1 MSRVFSPI
9 PTAAR
14 WSALSRLIPRG
25 SLLGVIPNLS
35 LLSPGKNRLGSL
47 LAGLLGGATALL
59 AADVD
64 KAKLPPPATR
74 AVDFVKDIKPLFES
88 KCRSCHGPE
97 KQKAQ
102 LRLDRKADALKGGD
116 SHAPDI
122 VPGKSADSPL
132 IHFVAGLVPDLQMP
146 PKGEPLTSGQIGLLR
161 AWIDQGAN
169 WPDDGSG
176 VSAKH
181 WAWQPV
187 KRPTVPSVGDDVRS
201 LTSPSAKSQ
210 RLLTSSPTVNPI
222 DRFLAAKLTEK
233 GLSFSPPT
241 DARTLIRRL
250 YFTAIGLPPTPE
262 EVAAFEREFQTG
274 NRQSAIGNLVDKL
287 LASPHF
293 GERWARHWL
302 DVVRF
307 AESNG
312 YETNGTRKN
321 AWPYRDWV
329 IRAFNSDMPYDRFIA
344 EQLAGDAVGVD
355 EATGFIVGGP
365 TDIVKSP
372 DPVLTANQR
381 AEDLNDFAATTASA
395 FLGLTLHCARC
406 HNHKFDPIATT
417 DYYSVVACFA
427 GVQHGE
433 RAVKPANAAE
443 LTAKADA
450 LRAQLAVLTR
460 QLERYEPVARTGTN
474 ASARLRPPVTRGLN
488 LERFAPVAAKFLR
501 FTIAETTQLE
511 PCVDELEAF
520 TAGTEPRNV
529 ALASAGAKATASST
543 LPGYAIHKLAHV
555 NDGLYGNDRSWI
567 SNERGKGW
575 VQIEFAKIETIDRV
589 QWSRD
594 RDNVPRYNDRLATRY
609 RIEVSRDGTGWQ
621 MVATSDDRQ
630 AFGGKAPGGVTYS
643 AEGMAPAEAARLA
656 ELLAARKKLEADI
669 TAVTTFPMIYAGKF
683 VKPGDTFRMH
693 RGDPMQP
700 REKVGP
706 GALAS
711 FGPKLSL
718 SADAPDQERRLAL
731 AKWLGSP
738 EHPLTARVIVNRLW
752 HYHFGT
758 GLVDTPSD
766 FGLNGGRP
774 SHPELLD
781 WLASELVSSG
791 WKLKHIHRLILTSGA
806 FAQGSQFSVFSHQ
819 SSVKTPRATGAPT
832 EHWTLH
838 TDYSKR
844 AAATDSSNRL
854 LWHFPAR
861 RMEAEPLR
869 DAMLAV
875 SGKLDRAMGG
885 PGFDLFEANSNYVK
899 VYNSRADFGPAEF
912 RRMVYQS
919 KPRTELDSTFGAFDC
934 PDAGQ
939 VSPKRTS
946 STTPLQ
952 ALNLLNSPF
961 AVQQA
966 QFFAER
972 VEREA
977 GPGTEVQVKRAFQL
991 IFLREPASEELT
1003 ASVKLI
1009 QAHGLPALCR
1019 ALFNANEFLTVF

>member
-1 MSRVFSPI
+1 MNLCRLIVFAAASW
-9 PTAAR
+9 TAA
-14 WSALSRLIPRG
+14 
-25 SLLGVIPNLS
+25 
-35 LLSPGKNRLGSL
+35 
-47 LAGLLGGATALL
+47 
-59 AADVD
+59 AAE
-64 KAKLPPPATR
+64 LPPAATR
-74 AVDFVKDIKPLFES
+74 PVDFAREVQPLFARH
-88 KCRSCHGPE
+88 CYSCHGPE
-97 KQKAQ
+97 KQKGQ

-122 VPGKSADSPL
+122 LPGKSAESPL
-132 IHFVAGLVPDLQMP
+132 IRFVAGVDKDMVMP
-146 PKGEPLTSGQIGLLR
+146 PKGERLSAEQISLLR
-161 AWIDQGAN
+161 AWIDQGAK
-169 WPDDGSG
+169 WPEDGSG
-176 VSAKH
+176 AAAKH

-187 KRPTVPSVGDDVRS
+187 VRPAVPEIG
-201 LTSPSAKSQ
+201 
-210 RLLTSSPTVNPI
+210 NPI
-222 DRFLAAKLTEK
+222 DAFLAAKLAEK
-233 GLSFSPPT
+233 GLAFSPPA

-250 YFTAIGLPPTPE
+250 YFTTIGLPPTPE
-262 EVAAFEREFQTG
+262 EVEAFEREFSLSHSPTLSPAPRESG
-274 NRQSAIGNLVDKL
+274 KAGKRESERRATERLVDRL

-293 GERWARHWL
+293 GERWGRHWL

-344 EQLAGDAVGVD
+344 EQLAGDAFGVD
-355 EATGFIVGGP
+355 AATGFIVGGA
-365 TDIVKSP
+365 TDLVKSP
-372 DPVLTANQR
+372 DPELTANQR

-406 HNHKFDPIATT
+406 HNHKFDPIAMT
-417 DYYSVVACFA
+417 DYYAVVACFA

-433 RAVKPANAAE
+433 RAVKPANFAE

-450 LRAQLAVLTR
+450 LRAQLALVTR
-460 QLERYEPVARTGTN
+460 QMERFEPRAQVSTN
-474 ASARLRPPVTRGLN
+474 LAAGRRPPVTRGLN
-488 LERFAPVAAKFLR
+488 LERFAPVTTKFLR

-511 PCVDELEAF
+511 PCVDELEVF
-520 TAGTEPRNV
+520 TAEATPRNV
-529 ALASAGAKATASST
+529 ALATAGAKATASST
-543 LPGYAIHKLAHV
+543 LPGYAIHKLEHV
-555 NDGLYGNDRSWI
+555 NDGQYGNERSWI

-575 VQIEFAKIETIDRV
+575 VQLEFAKAEMIDRV
-589 QWSRD
+589 AWSRD

-609 RIEVSRDGTGWQ
+609 RIEVSRDGVAWQ
-621 MVATSDDRQ
+621 VVASSDDRL
-630 AFGGKAPGGVTYS
+630 AFSTKAPGSVTYS
-643 AEGMAPAEAARLA
+643 AEGLAPAEAAQLA
-656 ELLAARKKLEADI
+656 ELLATRKKLEADI
-669 TAVTTFPMIYAGKF
+669 AAASTFPMVYAGRF

-700 REKVGP
+700 REKVPP

-711 FGPKLSL
+711 FSPKLSL
-718 SADAPDQERRLAL
+718 PADAPDQERRLAL
-731 AKWLGSP
+731 AKWLGAP

-791 WKLKHIHRLILTSGA
+791 WKLKHVHRLILTSEA
-806 FAQGSQFSVFSHQ
+806 FRQAGIVEGLK
-819 SSVKTPRATGAPT
+819 SSTLPRAT
-832 EHWTLH
+832 TL
-838 TDYSKR
+838 
-844 AAATDSSNRL
+844 DSGNRL

-861 RMEAEPLR
+861 RLEAEALR

-875 SGKLDRAMGG
+875 SGKLDRTMGG
-885 PGFDLFEANSNYVK
+885 PGFDLFEANGNYVK
-899 VYNSRADFGPAEF
+899 VYNSRTDFGPAEF

-972 VEREA
+972 VERGA
-977 GPGTEVQVKRAFQL
+977 GTGTEAQVKRAFQL
-991 IFLREPASEELT
+991 IFTRDPAAAEVA
-1003 ASVKLI
+1003 ASVKLV

>member
-1 MSRVFSPI
+1 MNLCRLFVFAAASW
-9 PTAAR
+9 TAA
-14 WSALSRLIPRG
+14 
-25 SLLGVIPNLS
+25 
-35 LLSPGKNRLGSL
+35 
-47 LAGLLGGATALL
+47 
-59 AADVD
+59 AAE
-64 KAKLPPPATR
+64 LPPAATR
-74 AVDFVKDIKPLFES
+74 PVDFAREVQPLFARH
-88 KCRSCHGPE
+88 CYSCHGPE
-97 KQKAQ
+97 KQKGQ

-122 VPGKSADSPL
+122 LPGKSAESPL
-132 IHFVAGLVPDLQMP
+132 IRFVAGLDKDLLMP
-146 PKGEPLTSGQIGLLR
+146 PKGERLSAEQISLLR
-161 AWIDQGAN
+161 AWIDQGAK
-169 WPDDGSG
+169 WPEDGSG
-176 VSAKH
+176 AAAKH

-187 KRPTVPSVGDDVRS
+187 VRPAVPEIG
-201 LTSPSAKSQ
+201 
-210 RLLTSSPTVNPI
+210 NPI
-222 DRFLAAKLTEK
+222 DAFLAAKLAEK
-233 GLSFSPPT
+233 GLAFSPPA

-250 YFTAIGLPPTPE
+250 YFTTIGLPPTPE
-262 EVAAFEREFQTG
+262 EVEAFEREFSLSHSPTLSPAPRESG
-274 NRQSAIGNLVDKL
+274 KAGKRESERRATERLVDRL

-293 GERWARHWL
+293 GERWGRHWL

-344 EQLAGDAVGVD
+344 EQLAGDAFGVD
-355 EATGFIVGGP
+355 AATGFIVGGA
-365 TDIVKSP
+365 TDLVKSP
-372 DPVLTANQR
+372 DPELTANQR

-406 HNHKFDPIATT
+406 HNHKFDPIAMT
-417 DYYSVVACFA
+417 DYYAVVACFA

-433 RAVKPANAAE
+433 RAVKPANYAE

-450 LRAQLAVLTR
+450 LRAQLALVTR
-460 QLERYEPVARTGTN
+460 QMERFEPRAQVSTN
-474 ASARLRPPVTRGLN
+474 LAAGRRPPVTRGLN
-488 LERFAPVAAKFLR
+488 LERFAPVTTKFLR

-511 PCVDELEAF
+511 PCVDELEVF
-520 TAGTEPRNV
+520 TAEATPRNV
-529 ALASAGAKATASST
+529 ALATAGAKATASST
-543 LPGYAIHKLAHV
+543 LPGYAIHKLEHV
-555 NDGLYGNDRSWI
+555 NDGQYGNERSWI

-575 VQIEFAKIETIDRV
+575 VQLEFAKAEMIDRV
-589 QWSRD
+589 AWSRD

-609 RIEVSRDGTGWQ
+609 RIEVSRDGVAWQ
-621 MVATSDDRQ
+621 PVASSDDRL
-630 AFGGKAPGGVTYS
+630 AFSTKAPGSVTYS
-643 AEGMAPAEAARLA
+643 AEGLAPAEAAQLA
-656 ELLAARKKLEADI
+656 ELLATRKKLEADI
-669 TAVTTFPMIYAGKF
+669 AAASTFPMVYAGRF

-700 REKVGP
+700 REKVPP

-711 FGPKLSL
+711 FSPKLSL
-718 SADAPDQERRLAL
+718 PADAPDQERRLAL
-731 AKWLGSP
+731 AKWLGAP

-758 GLVDTPSD
+758 GFVDTPSD

-791 WKLKHIHRLILTSGA
+791 WKLKHVHRLILTSEA
-806 FAQGSQFSVFSHQ
+806 FRQAGIVEGLKSL
-819 SSVKTPRATGAPT
+819 TLARAT
-832 EHWTLH
+832 TL
-838 TDYSKR
+838 
-844 AAATDSSNRL
+844 DSGNRL

-861 RMEAEPLR
+861 RLEAEALR

-875 SGKLDRAMGG
+875 SGKLDRTMGG
-885 PGFDLFEANSNYVK
+885 PGFDLFEANGNYVK
-899 VYNSRADFGPAEF
+899 VYNSRTDFGPAEF

-919 KPRTELDSTFGAFDC
+919 KPRTELDNTFGAFDC

-939 VSPKRTS
+939 VTPKRTS

-977 GPGTEVQVKRAFQL
+977 GTGTEAQVKRAFQL
-991 IFLREPASEELT
+991 IFTRDPAAAEVA
-1003 ASVKLI
+1003 ASVKLV

>member
-1 MSRVFSPI
+1 MSRVFSSA
-9 PTAAR
+9 PTANR
-14 WSALSRLIPRG
+14 WPPLSRLAARG
-25 SLLGVIPNLS
+25 NLLGVTPNLS
-35 LLSPGKNRLGSL
+35 LPRPGKHRLVSL
-47 LAGLLGGATALL
+47 LAGLLSGATAML

-64 KAKLPPPATR
+64 KSKLPSAASRP
-74 AVDFVKDIKPLFES
+74 VDFTKDIKPLFES
-88 KCRSCHGPE
+88 KCYSCHGPD
-97 KQKAQ
+97 KQKGQ

-122 VPGKSADSPL
+122 IPGKSADSPL
-132 IHFVAGLVPDLQMP
+132 IHFVAGLVPDMKMP
-146 PKGEPLTSGQIGLLR
+146 PKGEPLSSGQIGLLR
-161 AWIDQGAN
+161 AWIDQGAQ

-181 WAWQPV
+181 WAWEPV
-187 KRPTVPSVGDDVRS
+187 KRPAVPSVGDDVRS
-201 LTSPSAKSQ
+201 LISPAAKSQ
-210 RLLTSSPTVNPI
+210 RLLTSSPTQNPI
-222 DRFLAAKLTEK
+222 DRFLLAKLAEK
-233 GLSFSPPT
+233 GLMFSPSA
-241 DARTLIRRL
+241 DARTLVRRL
-250 YFTAIGLPPTPE
+250 YFTTIGLPPTPE

-287 LASPHF
+287 LTSPHF

-344 EQLAGDAVGVD
+344 EQLAGDALGVE

-365 TDIVKSP
+365 TDVVKSP

-417 DYYSVVACFA
+417 DYYAVVACFA

-450 LRAQLAVLTR
+450 LRAQLAVVTR
-460 QLERYEPVARTGTN
+460 QLERFEPVARTGTN

-511 PCVDELEAF
+511 PCIDELEAF
-520 TAGTEPRNV
+520 TVGTGSRNV
-529 ALASAGAKATASST
+529 ALAGAGAKATASST

-575 VQIEFAKIETIDRV
+575 VQIEFAKTETIDRV

-609 RIEVSRDGTGWQ
+609 RIEVSRDGAAWQ
-621 MVATSDDRQ
+621 TVATSDDRQ

-656 ELLAARKKLEADI
+656 ELLASRKKLEADI
-669 TAVTTFPMIYAGKF
+669 AAVTTFPMIYAGKF

-718 SADAPDQERRLAL
+718 PAEAPDQERRLAL

-738 EHPLTARVIVNRLW
+738 ENPLTARVIVNRLW

-781 WLASELVSSG
+781 WLASELVASG

-806 FAQGSQFSVFSHQ
+806 FAQAGSAYALRFTAYETGKRN
-819 SSVKTPRATGAPT
+819 SVKRKESGADPR
-832 EHWTLH
+832 LV
-838 TDYSKR
+838 
-844 AAATDSSNRL
+844 DSSNRL

-875 SGKLDRAMGG
+875 SGKLDRTMGG

-899 VYNSRADFGPAEF
+899 VYNSRADFGPAES

-977 GPGTEVQVKRAFQL
+977 GQAKDAQVKRAFHL
-991 IFLREPASEELT
+991 IFLREPVKEELV
-1003 ASVKLI
+1003 ASVKLVES
-1009 QAHGLPALCR
+1009 HGLPSLCR